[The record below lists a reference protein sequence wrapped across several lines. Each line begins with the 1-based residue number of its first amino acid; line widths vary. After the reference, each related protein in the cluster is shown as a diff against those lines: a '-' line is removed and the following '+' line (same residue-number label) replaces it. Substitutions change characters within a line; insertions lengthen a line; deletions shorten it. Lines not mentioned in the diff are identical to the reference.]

1 MRRVT
6 ETMLVCG
13 LVRYQNRFASI
24 GSAMK
29 VSNISTRTPINSA
42 VIEKDRTRH
51 CASTLFTKKHS
62 LSRELL
68 DLSWLCYYESQGS
81 LYWFICKLL
90 SKTNNKFTKGFN
102 NWRKAGEKIDKHS
115 KSQSHREALVD
126 AVVRKKL

>member
-1 MRRVT
+1 
-6 ETMLVCG
+6 MLVCG

-29 VSNISTRTPINSA
+29 VSNISPRTPINSA
-42 VIEKDRTRH
+42 VIEKDRTH

-68 DLSWLCYYESQGS
+68 DLSWLCYYESQGR
-81 LYWFICKLL
+81 LYSFICKLL
-90 SKTNNKFTKGFN
+90 SKANNKFTKGFN
-102 NWRKAGEKIDKHS
+102 NWRKADEKIDNHS

-126 AVVRKKL
+126 AVVCKKI

>member
-1 MRRVT
+1 
-6 ETMLVCG
+6 MLICG

-24 GSAMK
+24 GSTTKA
-29 VSNISTRTPINSA
+29 SNISPRTPINSV
-42 VIEKDRTRH
+42 VIEKDRTH

-68 DLSWLCYYESQGS
+68 DLSWLCYYESRGR

-90 SKTNNKFTKGFN
+90 SKVNNKFTKGFN

-126 AVVRKKL
+126 AVVRKKI

>member
-1 MRRVT
+1 MGKTIEESYPNDV
-6 ETMLVCG
+6 G
-13 LVRYQNRFASI
+13 LWPSEISESFRQYWFHNESKQYQ
-24 GSAMK
+24 
-29 VSNISTRTPINSA
+29 PENSA
-42 VIEKDRTRH
+42 VIEKDRTH

-68 DLSWLCYYESQGS
+68 DLSWLCYYESWGR

-90 SKTNNKFTKGFN
+90 SKVNNKFTKGFN

-126 AVVRKKL
+126 AVVRKKI